1 MCCESLKRRLG
12 IVLLTA
18 AAGGALLVGP
28 LPARDPASAAT
39 AASASSAASAKT
51 LRVYIGTYTRGESRG
66 IYLLELSLQR
76 GELVDRGL
84 AGEIENPSFLA
95 IHPNRRWLF
104 AVGETSTFRGAAGGA
119 VSALEID
126 AATGKLTLLNQQS
139 SQGGAPCHIVVDP
152 AGKHVLV
159 ANYTGGSVI
168 VLPVGEDGRLGEA
181 TAFVQHRGSSVDPQR
196 QRGPHAHSINVDAAG
211 RFAVAAD
218 LGLDQLL
225 VYRFDVQR
233 GTLQPNDTPFATVA
247 PGSGPRHFA
256 FHPSGRYAYAINEMA
271 STITAFSYDAQR
283 GTLKELHTITTLPA
297 GFSGRNSTAEVQV
310 HPSGR
315 FVYGS
320 NRGHNSLAVFRV
332 DEETG
337 RLTAAGHQ
345 PSGGSTPRN
354 FGIDP
359 TGQYLL
365 AANQDSHNV
374 VLFRIDPQTG
384 ALEPTG
390 REVKVPSPVCVK
402 FVVVD

>member
-1 MCCESLKRRLG
+1 MFIESFPASFWESACRRLRL
-12 IVLLTA
+12 VLLAALAVGA
-18 AAGGALLVGP
+18 AA
-28 LPARDPASAAT
+28 ARPSTAGDAPG
-39 AASASSAASAKT
+39 AASTTKF
-51 LRVYIGTYTRGESRG
+51 RVYVGTYTRGESRG
-66 IYLLELSLQR
+66 IYLLELSLPR

-84 AGEIENPSFLA
+84 AAEIENPSFLA
-95 IHPNRRWLF
+95 IHPNRRWLY

-126 AATGKLTLLNQQS
+126 AGTGKLALLNQQS
-139 SQGGAPCHIVVDP
+139 SLGGAPCHIVVDP
-152 AGKHVLV
+152 AGRHVLV
-159 ANYTGGSVI
+159 ANYTGGSV
-168 VLPVGEDGRLGEA
+168 VALPIGDDGRLGEA
-181 TAFVQHRGSSVDPQR
+181 TAFVQHRGASVDPQR
-196 QRGPHAHSINVDAAG
+196 QRGPHAHSINLDAAG

-225 VYRFDVQR
+225 VYRFDAQR
-233 GTLQPNDTPFATVA
+233 GTLQPNDPPFATVA

-283 GTLKELHTITTLPA
+283 GTLKELHTISTLPE
-297 GFSGRNSTAEVQV
+297 GFSGRNTTAEVQV

-320 NRGHNSLAVFRV
+320 NRGHNSLAIFRV
-332 DEETG
+332 DEATG

-365 AANQDSHNV
+365 AANQESHNV
-374 VLFRIDPQTG
+374 VLFRIDPQSG

-390 REVKVPSPVCVK
+390 QQVKVPLPVCVK
-402 FVVVD
+402 FVAVD